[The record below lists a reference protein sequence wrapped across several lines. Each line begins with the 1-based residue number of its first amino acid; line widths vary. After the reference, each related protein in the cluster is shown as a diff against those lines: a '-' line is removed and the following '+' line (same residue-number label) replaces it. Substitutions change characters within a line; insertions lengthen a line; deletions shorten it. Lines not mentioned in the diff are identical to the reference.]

1 MMLALGMFVFSLH
14 TLAFQ
19 ELQRQTDWRHAT
31 SNRVGAQPAR
41 QFVGRGED
49 QITMPG
55 VLMPELAGDMVSLD
69 ELRGMANTGKTWPLV
84 DGTGRMRGLFVIE
97 SLSETQTLF
106 FQDGTPRRIEFSLTL
121 KRIDE
126 GKIDLQEGYANR
138 NSRILRATL

>member
-41 QFVGRGED
+41 QYVGRGED
-49 QITMPG
+49 QITLPG
-55 VLMPELAGDMVSLD
+55 VLMPELVGDLVSLD
-69 ELRGMANTGKTWPLV
+69 ELRGMANTGKNWPLV

-138 NSRILRATL
+138 NSRILRTTL

>member
-19 ELQRQTDWRHAT
+19 ELQRQTDWRHAST
-31 SNRVGAQPAR
+31 NRVGAQPAR

-49 QITMPG
+49 QITLPG
-55 VLMPELAGDMVSLD
+55 VLLPELAGDMVSLD
-69 ELRGMANTGKTWPLV
+69 ELRRMANTGKTWPLV

-106 FQDGTPRRIEFSLTL
+106 FADGTPRRIEFSLAL

-126 GKIDLQEGYANR
+126 GKVDLQEGYANR